1 MRGIVYVSQ
10 TNRVRIGIRLRNTKD
25 HRVNDKAF
33 YFLEHTVFLWA
44 FQLKICTRDDIL
56 KS

>member
-1 MRGIVYVSQ
+1 MRGIVYTRQ
-10 TNRVRIGIRLRNTKD
+10 TNRVRIGIRLRNTMD
-25 HRVNDKAF
+25 HRVNDKVF
-33 YFLEHTVFLWA
+33 YSLEHMVFLWA